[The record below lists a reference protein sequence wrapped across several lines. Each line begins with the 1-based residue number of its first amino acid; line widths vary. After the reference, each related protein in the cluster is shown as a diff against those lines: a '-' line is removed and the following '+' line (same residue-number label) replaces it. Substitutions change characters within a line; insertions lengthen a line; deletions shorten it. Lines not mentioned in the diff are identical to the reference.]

1 MFAQKKTSCHMC
13 YLTTYNPDQE
23 MKRYGAYIIER
34 HDKQRNYTYPI
45 KSFEQVSEQIPN
57 LDVSSSN
64 QPSH

>member
-1 MFAQKKTSCHMC
+1 
-13 YLTTYNPDQE
+13 

-34 HDKQRNYTYPI
+34 HDKQRNYNYPI